1 MEEIVAYLEDS
12 FRAAFVAHYFEAVA
26 AVEYQ
31 FEAAFETQAEIAVVA
46 LDLEGCFGAKT
57 AVVEVKY
64 FEIAFLADFVVAVVL
79 EWGDCSVVDRSS
91 SVRGF
96 LVALF
101 GYLPV
106 VVAALDWRYYF
117 V

>member
-1 MEEIVAYLEDS
+1 MAVVDSICYFVVQAAFVFENFLVVFVEVEIVA
-12 FRAAFVAHYFEAVA
+12 VA
-26 AVEYQ
+26 
-31 FEAAFETQAEIAVVA
+31 
-46 LDLEGCFGAKT
+46 
-57 AVVEVKY
+57 
-64 FEIAFLADFVVAVVL
+64 L

-91 SVRGF
+91 SARGF

-106 VVAALDWRYYF
+106 VVAAALDWRYYF